1 MAAFILA
8 LIGIIAAPAFAEEI
22 KIGLISSLT
31 GPVSTYGHSVR
42 NAVQMA
48 VDEINSSGGIN
59 GNKINLIVLDDKGD
73 ATEAANVTRYLID
86 REQVALVVGPV
97 ITPCVMAS
105 APIAQEAGLPLITP
119 TGTGDT
125 ITQIGDY
132 IFRAAYKDS
141 LQGSAVA
148 RFARENLGLQTAA
161 IIYDIAN
168 DYSTGLM
175 HAFQKTFTELGGKI
189 VSVQSYTTGDR
200 DFSAQLTS
208 ILVANPEGLFIPD
221 YHSAAGPILLQASQ
235 FGIGAVK
242 LGVDGWDS
250 PDLKPL
256 SGGNDEGGYFVNH
269 YSPLD
274 TREATVEFA
283 NKYRTRFGQE
293 PDALAALGYDAMQIV
308 KAALEKA
315 DSTDPVAIKDS
326 MGTVKNVV
334 AATADIDMDP
344 EGTPYK
350 PLVILQIKDGAPVL
364 VDKVYP

>member
-1 MAAFILA
+1 M
-8 LIGIIAAPAFAEEI
+8 
-22 KIGLISSLT
+22 
-31 GPVSTYGHSVR
+31 
-42 NAVQMA
+42 
-48 VDEINSSGGIN
+48 
-59 GNKINLIVLDDKGD
+59 
-73 ATEAANVTRYLID
+73 
-86 REQVALVVGPV
+86 
-97 ITPCVMAS
+97 
-105 APIAQEAGLPLITP
+105 
-119 TGTGDT
+119 
-125 ITQIGDY
+125 
-132 IFRAAYKDS
+132 
-141 LQGSAVA
+141 
-148 RFARENLGLQTAA
+148 
-161 IIYDIAN
+161 
-168 DYSTGLM
+168 
-175 HAFQKTFTELGGKI
+175 
-189 VSVQSYTTGDR
+189 
-200 DFSAQLTS
+200 
-208 ILVANPEGLFIPD
+208 
-221 YHSAAGPILLQASQ
+221 
-235 FGIGAVK
+235 
-242 LGVDGWDS
+242 
-250 PDLKPL
+250 KPL